1 MEKDKNALLF
11 GTPHVQDFACVEQVM
26 PAWHPASWHPASGA
40 LASGTLVFNISS
52 APCQLGTPVST
63 AAPGTPDRAVF
74 RPRANRQRLPER
86 MPPGHVSRG
95 LAARLV
101 SVVG

>member
-1 MEKDKNALLF
+1 M
-11 GTPHVQDFACVEQVM
+11 EQVTL
-26 PAWHPASWHPASGA
+26 AWHPASWHPASGA

-52 APCQLGTPVST
+52 APYQLGTPVST
-63 AAPGTPDRAVF
+63 ATPGAPDRVVGRAVF
-74 RPRANRQRLPER
+74 RPRANCQRLPER
-86 MPPGHVSRG
+86 MPPGHVSQG